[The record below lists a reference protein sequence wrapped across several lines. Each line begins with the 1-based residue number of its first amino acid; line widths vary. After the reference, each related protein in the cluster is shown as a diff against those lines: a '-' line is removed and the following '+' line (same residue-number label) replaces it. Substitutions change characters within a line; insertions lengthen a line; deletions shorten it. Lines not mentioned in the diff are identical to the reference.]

1 MMEKKIVNCLVFG
14 KDLKGNDLED
24 FCIINIKFKI
34 SKHNREEIEIYVIRN
49 IEGCLKS
56 IYLGSCKRGQVRHLR
71 NVDNSNVTYR
81 DYVIEGE

>member
-1 MMEKKIVNCLVFG
+1 MKKKIVNCLVFG
-14 KDLKGNDLED
+14 KDLKENDLED
-24 FCIINIKFKI
+24 FCITNIKFRI
-34 SKHNREEIEIYVIRN
+34 SKHNREEIEISILRN

-71 NVDNSNVTYR
+71 NTDYNNVTYR

>member
-1 MMEKKIVNCLVFG
+1 MMKKKIVNCLVFG
-14 KDLKGNDLED
+14 KDLKENDLED
-24 FCIINIKFKI
+24 FCITNIKFRI
-34 SKHNREEIEIYVIRN
+34 SKHNREIEIYVIRN

-71 NVDNSNVTYR
+71 NTDYNNVTYR

>member
-1 MMEKKIVNCLVFG
+1 MKKKIVNCLVFG
-14 KDLKGNDLED
+14 KDLKENDLED
-24 FCIINIKFKI
+24 FCITNIKFRI
-34 SKHNREEIEIYVIRN
+34 SKHNEIEIYVIRN

-71 NVDNSNVTYR
+71 NTDYNNVTYR